1 MEHPLW
7 IRHRTRAPF
16 QVPDALLQL
25 YTTFRA
31 HFPGGSES
39 SVCLQCAG
47 PRFDPWVGKI
57 PWRRKWQPTS
67 VLLPGKSHGW
77 RSLVGYSLWGRK
89 ESDMTERLHF
99 SLTGLGHKRG
109 SSDHFSSGERKVLE
123 NLLGK
128 WLDFGLSPKVLEAF
142 AVLTVGWEGSRGRS
156 PKSQGPKAWNN
167 PAPWGPGRAGL
178 GWMPSPG
185 ESPLLNNSLIT
196 EGKGQVAID
205 FCLHLLGQSVVT

>member
-1 MEHPLW
+1 MEHLLW

-16 QVPDALLQL
+16 QVPDALLEL

-39 SVCLQCAG
+39 SVCLQCAR
-47 PRFDPWVGKI
+47 PRFGPWVGKI
-57 PWRRKWQPTS
+57 PWRRKWQPTP
-67 VLLPGKSHGW
+67 VLLPGKSHGR

-109 SSDHFSSGERKVLE
+109 SSDHFSLGEGKVLE

-142 AVLTVGWEGSRGRS
+142 AVLTVGWEGSREGARS
-156 PKSQGPKAWNN
+156 LKVQRLEIILPLGGQEE
-167 PAPWGPGRAGL
+167 L
-178 GWMPSPG
+178 GWAECPHQG
-185 ESPLLNNSLIT
+185 KSPLLNNSLIT